1 MKQQAWALALTV
13 AVAPLAPLP
22 AEAAIDGVFQPQE
35 LGSLSSVAS
44 IEDASALV
52 VNPAALSFQRSSE
65 LFLSRSVNGL
75 QQTNLFLTGGG
86 GGFGWQQFYTP
97 QGRFLNDFTFGGG
110 LDLLDQ
116 LSVGGT
122 FSYLQF
128 LDSMGGNSANFGL
141 SAMYRPN
148 GWMSF
153 GARVD
158 NLTSP
163 PVGGNVQLPRL
174 YRTGLAIRPG
184 TDRLTLSIDGV
195 WKERDP
201 LYAITPVAGLQGEV
215 LPGLVARAMVD
226 GQLNY
231 NIGLGMQFGQFTMG
245 GMSGVTSGRVGPSDM
260 AYVATSD
267 LAARRSINLSAPRMA
282 YMRLEGDLL
291 DLPLNA
297 FDLRQQYYPGVLHL
311 TQRIAQA
318 KLDPKITGLVL
329 DLRGVASG
337 AGKLQELRDAIADFR
352 TSGKATVAYLYNPSM
367 GEYYLATACDKIV
380 QHPSGSL
387 DVKGLS
393 SAATFFKGTLD
404 KLGIRPQFVSVGKY
418 KSAPE
423 QFMRKDYSGPA
434 KEEAQALLDE
444 QFAQITAGIAKARRL
459 SQKEVETLV
468 NRGLFTPPAAKE
480 ANLVDEV
487 AYPDEVPGMFEK
499 GPANTYPLQ
508 EFKPATWGKPDV
520 IAVVS
525 IDGAITRGES
535 AGDLINGTSSGSAT
549 ITRALR
555 EIRKNDLVKAVVIRV
570 DSPGGDATASDEI
583 GREIDLLRLANK
595 PVIISMGDVAA
606 SGGYWVAANGAR
618 IYAEPG
624 TVTGSIGVFS
634 GFFSFGELLTK
645 VGVTTQTL
653 KRGEHADMES
663 GFRALNEQ
671 ELTMLRDQ
679 ARYTYVQ
686 FLDRV
691 AKGRKMSQSRV
702 DEIAQGRVWAGSKAQ
717 EIGLVDKLAGLEAA
731 IEDARSEAALEPTTT
746 VLDFYPKPGSLWET
760 LDDSTMDAQLKNTI
774 KAAQDYRRVKSWLLM
789 PPVESVR

>member
-1 MKQQAWALALTV
+1 
-13 AVAPLAPLP
+13 
-22 AEAAIDGVFQPQE
+22 
-35 LGSLSSVAS
+35 
-44 IEDASALV
+44 
-52 VNPAALSFQRSSE
+52 
-65 LFLSRSVNGL
+65 
-75 QQTNLFLTGGG
+75 
-86 GGFGWQQFYTP
+86 
-97 QGRFLNDFTFGGG
+97 
-110 LDLLDQ
+110 
-116 LSVGGT
+116 
-122 FSYLQF
+122 
-128 LDSMGGNSANFGL
+128 
-141 SAMYRPN
+141 
-148 GWMSF
+148 
-153 GARVD
+153 
-158 NLTSP
+158 
-163 PVGGNVQLPRL
+163 
-174 YRTGLAIRPG
+174 
-184 TDRLTLSIDGV
+184 
-195 WKERDP
+195 
-201 LYAITPVAGLQGEV
+201 
-215 LPGLVARAMVD
+215 
-226 GQLNY
+226 
-231 NIGLGMQFGQFTMG
+231 
-245 GMSGVTSGRVGPSDM
+245 
-260 AYVATSD
+260 
-267 LAARRSINLSAPRMA
+267 
-282 YMRLEGDLL
+282 
-291 DLPLNA
+291 
-297 FDLRQQYYPGVLHL
+297 
-311 TQRIAQA
+311 
-318 KLDPKITGLVL
+318 
-329 DLRGVASG
+329 
-337 AGKLQELRDAIADFR
+337 
-352 TSGKATVAYLYNPSM
+352 
-367 GEYYLATACDKIV
+367 
-380 QHPSGSL
+380 
-387 DVKGLS
+387 
-393 SAATFFKGTLD
+393 
-404 KLGIRPQFVSVGKY
+404 
-418 KSAPE
+418 
-423 QFMRKDYSGPA
+423 
-434 KEEAQALLDE
+434 
-444 QFAQITAGIAKARRL
+444 
-459 SQKEVETLV
+459 
-468 NRGLFTPPAAKE
+468 
-480 ANLVDEV
+480 V

-606 SGGYWVAANGAR
+606 SGGYWVAANGVR

-653 KRGEHADMES
+653 KRGEHADMET
-663 GFRALNEQ
+663 GFRPLNEQ

-731 IEDARSEAALEPTTT
+731 IEDARNEAALEPTTT

-760 LDDSTMDAQLKNTI
+760 LDDSTMDAQLRNTI